1 MLWAGR
7 INDLSGDMN
16 PLEGMP
22 LSLVGYQSMLLVC
35 YSIQRPAK
43 SVILRIKGDKNQK
56 NRSFQKIQV
65 EI

>member
-35 YSIQRPAK
+35 SSIQRPVK

-56 NRSFQKIQV
+56 NRSFQKIQG